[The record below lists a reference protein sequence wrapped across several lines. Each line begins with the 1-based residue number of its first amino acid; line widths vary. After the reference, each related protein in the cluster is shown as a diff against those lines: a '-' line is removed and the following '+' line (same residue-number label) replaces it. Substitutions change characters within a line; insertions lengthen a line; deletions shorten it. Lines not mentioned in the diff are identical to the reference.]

1 MSNVIKLGV
10 CLDCKNERFKIND
23 ATGVYDADWNTT
35 GWGGSNPITVS
46 DVEVS
51 TIKITAPS
59 GSSYGPYDIS
69 DTIPSLDSTDYVY
82 IDPTDILGEGDG
94 ETLSDGFW
102 IFDWNVKG
110 VYGNDDTPFN
120 LRCVKKVFVT
130 CSVECC
136 VDRLNSDMDPTCGC
150 SDNGTKK
157 ALNAH
162 LTLVAAKAAA
172 CCGSETRAITLL
184 TKLQDICNNNCK
196 NC

>member
-10 CLDCKNERFKIND
+10 CLNCSTSKFTFTD
-23 ATGVYDADWNTT
+23 ATGAHNATLNPT
-35 GWGGSNPITVS
+35 GWGGGNDVDIS

-51 TIKITAPS
+51 TILITSPS
-59 GSSYGPYDIS
+59 GTSYGPYDIS
-69 DTIPSLDSTDYVY
+69 DSIPNIDGTELV
-82 IDPTDILGEGDG
+82 IDPSDILGEDEG
-94 ETLSDGFW
+94 ESYSDGFW
-102 IFDWNVKG
+102 TFDWNVKG

-120 LRCVKKVFVT
+120 FRCVKKVFGT
-130 CSVECC
+130 CTVECC
-136 VDRLNSDMDPTCGC
+136 VDRLNADMDPTCGC

-162 LTLVAAKAAA
+162 LTLVAAKASA
-172 CCGSETRAITLL
+172 CCGSETRANTLL